1 MGEKKMLKET
11 VKKFRTEEHDLNCAE
26 CIIYAANEEYNLNL
40 TEQTLKVM
48 AGFGGGM
55 ATGDVCGVLTG
66 AIGVIGIM
74 FTEVSGHKSP
84 AVRQMTMELISSFKE
99 RLGYIKCIDLKS
111 EYKDVKK
118 CTLMV
123 ETGAEILESIILKE
137 RHK

>member
-1 MGEKKMLKET
+1 MLVKMAKKYW
-11 VKKFRTEEHDLNCAE
+11 TEEYDLNCAE
-26 CIIYAANEEYNLNL
+26 CIMYAANEEYSLNL

-55 ATGDVCGVLTG
+55 ATGDVCGVVTG

-84 AVRQMTMELISSFKE
+84 KVREMTREFINNFKE
-99 RLGYIKCIDLKS
+99 KLGYIKCADLKR

-118 CTLMV
+118 CTLMI
-123 ETGAEILESIILKE
+123 EISAEILENIILREIRK
-137 RHK
+137 